1 MQVTNNSAGRLVLSD
16 GQAID
21 AGQTV
26 DVKDFDD
33 KHHVTKAWLGAEY
46 LTVNDSEDNQPK
58 LLTKMKVDELQGYIT
73 ENGGEYQDDDKKDT
87 LLILAQEI
95 EDKLNDN
102 QE

>member
-26 DVKDFDD
+26 DVKDFDHN
-33 KHHVTKAWLGAEY
+33 HHVTKAWLDAKY
-46 LTVNDSEDNQPK
+46 LTVNNGEDNQPK
-58 LLTKMKVDELQGYIT
+58 SLTKMKVDELQDYIT
-73 ENGGEYQDDDKKDT
+73 ENGGEFAETDKKDD
-87 LLILAQEI
+87 LLIIAQDI

-102 QE
+102 Q

>member
-1 MQVTNNSAGRLVLSD
+1 MQVTNNSTGRLVLSD

-33 KHHVTKAWLGAEY
+33 KHHVTKAWLDAEY

-58 LLTKMKVDELQGYIT
+58 PLTKMKVDELQSYIA
-73 ENGGEYQDDDKKDT
+73 ENGGEFAETDKKDDL
-87 LLILAQEI
+87 LLIAQDI
-95 EDKLNDN
+95 EEKLNDN

>member
-33 KHHVTKAWLGAEY
+33 KHHVTKAWLDTGLIETGKAA
-46 LTVNDSEDNQPK
+46 
-58 LLTKMKVDELQGYIT
+58 TKTTK
-73 ENGGEYQDDDKKDT
+73 DK
-87 LLILAQEI
+87 E
-95 EDKLNDN
+95 
-102 QE
+102 